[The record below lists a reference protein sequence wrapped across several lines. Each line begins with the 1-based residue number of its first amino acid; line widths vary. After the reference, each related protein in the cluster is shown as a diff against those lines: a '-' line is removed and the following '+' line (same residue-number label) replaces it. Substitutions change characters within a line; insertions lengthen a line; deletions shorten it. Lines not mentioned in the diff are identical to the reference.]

1 METSDNFYA
10 VILAGG
16 GGTRLWPKSRQK
28 SPKHLLK
35 LFGDKSL
42 LRLTFERIQD
52 VFPSERILVITQ
64 KDHVEEIHSQIPEIP
79 SENIIGEPMPK
90 NTAMAMGAASA
101 FIYAKNPSAAVIFL
115 AADHLFKDI
124 QRFQQNMLASLK
136 VAKLGDYI
144 VSIGV
149 RPTFAHTGLG
159 YIKIGE
165 ELDQASEI
173 AEKGFV
179 FKVQEFKEK
188 PNLVTAESFVAS
200 RGYLWNANLYS
211 WSTETILKAFEKYS
225 PEISGA
231 ISKIVQ
237 RLKNGDNPSE
247 VLAQVYQEVGNP
259 NSIDY
264 EISEKAD
271 NILVIPG
278 DFGWS
283 DIGDWNAVYEN
294 LEKDHEG
301 NAFIDAG
308 DYHINVNSKNTLVET
323 NNRLI
328 VTVGVEDLVIVD
340 TEDAILIAKK
350 DASQD
355 VKKAVEKLKETKKE
369 YL

>member
-1 METSDNFYA
+1 
-10 VILAGG
+10 
-16 GGTRLWPKSRQK
+16 
-28 SPKHLLK
+28 
-35 LFGDKSL
+35 
-42 LRLTFERIQD
+42 
-52 VFPSERILVITQ
+52 
-64 KDHVEEIHSQIPEIP
+64 
-79 SENIIGEPMPK
+79 MPK
-90 NTAMAMGAASA
+90 NTAMAMGVASA
-101 FIYAKNPSAAVIFL
+101 FIHARNPEAAIIFL

-124 QRFQQNMLASLK
+124 PRFQQNVLASLK

-179 FKVQEFKEK
+179 FKVKEFKEK

-200 RGYLWNANLYS
+200 RQYLWNANLYC
-211 WSTETILKAFEKYS
+211 WSTETILRSFENLS
-225 PEISGA
+225 PKIGSA
-231 ISKIVQ
+231 MSKIIQ
-237 RLKNGDNPSE
+237 RLKNNENPAE
-247 VLAQVYQEVGNP
+247 ILDEIYQEVGDP

-264 EISEKAD
+264 EISEKAE
-271 NILVIPG
+271 NIVVIPG

-294 LEKDHEG
+294 LEKDQES
-301 NAFIDAG
+301 NVFIDSG
-308 DYHINVNSKNTLVET
+308 ENHINVNTKNTLVET
-323 NNRLI
+323 NKRLI
-328 VTVGVEDLVIVD
+328 VTVGVEDLVIID
-340 TEDAILIAKK
+340 TDDAILIAKK

-355 VKKAVEKLKETKKE
+355 VKKAVQKLKENKKE

>member
-1 METSDNFYA
+1 MEAPNNGYA

-42 LRLTFERIQD
+42 LRLTYERISD
-52 VFPSERILVITQ
+52 VFPAERILVITQ
-64 KDHVEEIHSQIPEIP
+64 KDHIDEIKSQLPEIP
-79 SENIIGEPMPK
+79 GENIIGEPASK
-90 NTAMAMGAASA
+90 NTALAMGTASA
-101 FIYAKNPSAAVIFL
+101 FVHVKDPTAAVIFL

-124 QRFQQNMLASLK
+124 PRFQQNVVASLK
-136 VAKLGDYI
+136 VALLGEYI

-165 ELDQASEI
+165 ELDEQSEI
-173 AEKGFV
+173 AQKGFV
-179 FKVQEFKEK
+179 FRVREFKEK
-188 PNLVTAESFVAS
+188 PNLVTAQSFVAS
-200 RGYLWNANLYS
+200 NQYLWNANLYS
-211 WSTETILKAFEKYS
+211 WSTETIFIAFKKYS
-225 PEISGA
+225 PGIGEA
-231 ISKIVQ
+231 MSKIAE
-237 RLKNGDNPSE
+237 RLKNGEDTQKVLEE
-247 VLAQVYQEVGNP
+247 VYSGVEDT

-294 LEKDHEG
+294 LEKDTEG
-301 NAFIDAG
+301 NVFLDS
-308 DYHINVNSKNTLVET
+308 DNKHISINSKNTLVET
-323 NNRLI
+323 SKRLI
-328 VTVGVEDLVIVD
+328 VTVGVEDLVVID
-340 TEDAILIAKK
+340 TEDAILIAKR
-350 DASQD
+350 DSSQD
-355 VKKAVEKLKETKKE
+355 VKKAVEKLKEEKKE

>member
-1 METSDNFYA
+1 MQSPENGYA

-16 GGTRLWPKSRQK
+16 GGTRLWPRSRQK
-28 SPKHLLK
+28 TPKHLLK

-42 LRLTFERIQD
+42 LRLTYERIRD
-52 VFPSERILVITQ
+52 IFPPERVYVITREDQ
-64 KDHVEEIHSQIPEIP
+64 VVDIQNDLPEIP
-79 SENIIGEPMPK
+79 TENIIGEPSAK
-90 NTAMAMGAASA
+90 NTAMAMGTASA
-101 FIYAKNPSAAVIFL
+101 VIHDKNPSAAVIFL

-124 QRFQQNMLASLK
+124 QRFQQNVLASLN
-136 VAKLGDYI
+136 VALSGDYI

-149 RPTFAHTGLG
+149 RPNFAHTGLG

-165 ELDQASEI
+165 ELTRESSI

-179 FKVQEFKEK
+179 FKVEDFKEK

-200 RGYLWNANLYS
+200 REYLWNANLYT
-211 WSTETILKAFEKYS
+211 WSTSTIFKAFEKYS
-225 PEISGA
+225 PEISNA
-231 ISKIVQ
+231 LSKLLGL
-237 RLKNGDNPSE
+237 LKEGKDRGE
-247 VLAQVYQEVGNP
+247 ALAAVYNSLGET

-264 EISEKAD
+264 EISEKAE

-294 LEKDHEG
+294 LEKDTEG
-301 NAFIDAG
+301 NVFIDN
-308 DYHINVNSKNTLVET
+308 DSNHISISSKNTLVET

-340 TEDAILIAKK
+340 TDDAILIARK

-355 VKKAVEKLKETKKE
+355 VKKAVEKLKEEKKE